1 MRVFLQ
7 SKTSSQQ
14 LKNLSMSLIGREVV
28 LGVGGGIAAYKS
40 CELLRRLQDRGYAVT
55 VVPTPSS
62 LNFVGK
68 ATWEALSGRPV
79 NTQVWENVHTVPHIA
94 LAESAHFFLIAPA
107 TADLIARLAAGR
119 ADDLLTNLVLAS
131 DVPKMLVPA
140 MHPSMWLDPA
150 TVANVQTL
158 RSRGFIVMDPEVGR
172 LTGKDV
178 GPGRFPEVAAI
189 IEKFDALTGNVQDLK
204 GKRVLVTA
212 GGTREAIDPVRFIG
226 NRSSG
231 KQGIA
236 IARAAR
242 NRGAEVHLIAA
253 NFDTSELAGIEVSKV
268 ESASDMQKV
277 LAEQFP
283 TCDVLVMSAAVADA
297 RPKNSS
303 IDKIKKA
310 LLGSIELEENPDLLA
325 SLASVKKG
333 QVVIGFAA
341 ETKDH
346 LQEARRKL
354 EAKGLDLIYVNDV
367 SGGAIFGQD
376 LTMGTILLRND
387 ADIAVK
393 EVSKDALG
401 NLLLDQAIRQLG

>member
-1 MRVFLQ
+1 
-7 SKTSSQQ
+7 
-14 LKNLSMSLIGREVV
+14 MSPVGREVV

-40 CELLRRLQDRGYAVT
+40 CELLRRLQDRGYAIT

-94 LAESAHFFLIAPA
+94 IAESSHFFLIAPA

-150 TVANVQTL
+150 TVTNVETL
-158 RSRGFIVMDPEVGR
+158 RSRGFLIMDPDVGR
-172 LTGKDV
+172 LTGNDI
-178 GPGRFPEVAAI
+178 GPGRFPEVSAI
-189 IEKFDALTGNVQDLK
+189 IERFDTLTGNVQDLK
-204 GKRVLVTA
+204 GKRILVTA

-236 IARAAR
+236 IAKAAL
-242 NRGAEVHLIAA
+242 NRGAQVHLIAA
-253 NFDTSELAGIEVSKV
+253 NCDTSDLDGIEISKV
-268 ESASDMQKV
+268 ESTSDMHTI
-277 LAEQFP
+277 LSEQFP
-283 TCDVLVMSAAVADA
+283 ICDVLIMSAAVSDA
-297 RPKNSS
+297 RPKKLSLE
-303 IDKIKKA
+303 KIKKA

-325 SLASVKKG
+325 TVAATKKD
-333 QVVIGFAA
+333 QIIIGFAA